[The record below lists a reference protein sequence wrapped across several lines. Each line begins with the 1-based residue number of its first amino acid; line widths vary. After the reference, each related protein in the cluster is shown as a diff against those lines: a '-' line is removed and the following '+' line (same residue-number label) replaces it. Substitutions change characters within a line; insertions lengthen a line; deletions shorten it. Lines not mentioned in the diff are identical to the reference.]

1 MTNTLEQ
8 KLLLFQQ
15 NVGIVKKDSKNPH
28 FKNTYASLPQILGE
42 VKPML
47 SELGLILLQPVNNG
61 CVETIII
68 DSESKEK
75 VSGAIPLPT
84 GLTPQQMGSAITYY
98 RRYLL
103 AGLLSLEIDDD
114 DANVTNKQVAK
125 AKANDDQKNYIESL
139 LLTATIA
146 EEHKVFVENNL
157 NDFTFE
163 KAQEIIE
170 KLKANQV
177 DPITQKGTGNQTEIK
192 NKLKQLS

>member
-1 MTNTLEQ
+1 MTKTLEQ

-47 SELGLILLQPVNNG
+47 SELGLILLQPVNNSS
-61 CVETIII
+61 VETIII

-114 DANVTNKQVAK
+114 DANSTNNSITAVEK
-125 AKANDDQKNYIESL
+125 AKLKLYECKTLEGLQDAYMSL
-139 LLTATIA
+139 SVEIRKLTLNLKD
-146 EEHKVFVENNL
+146 ELKVKLSGNLQNQNN
-157 NDFTFE
+157 
-163 KAQEIIE
+163 
-170 KLKANQV
+170 
-177 DPITQKGTGNQTEIK
+177 
-192 NKLKQLS
+192 